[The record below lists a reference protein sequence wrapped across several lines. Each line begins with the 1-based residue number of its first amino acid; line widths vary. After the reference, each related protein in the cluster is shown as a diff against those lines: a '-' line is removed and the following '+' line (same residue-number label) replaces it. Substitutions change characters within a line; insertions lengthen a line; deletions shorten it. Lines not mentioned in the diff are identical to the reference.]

1 MFTHWGLRSADRH
14 LTTATATRIVVIN
27 HALMQS
33 TFLEGLLLL
42 QTIEEVQASASL
54 KEKVA
59 EEVTAVS
66 SVPAAAG
73 GSGIKRIPWA
83 WASGTAR
90 YRQKSSGSE
99 DPSFSS
105 CRTFLLRGIMEWG
118 RNLLSYSGHERSPSS
133 SEEETIEEGHRQV
146 KSLTPFVVMSTSL
159 LRVFLM
165 SAGRP
170 QRSPPKAVTRWRL
183 AGLPLSS

>member
-1 MFTHWGLRSADRH
+1 MFTHRGLRSADRH

-90 YRQKSSGSE
+90 YRQKFSCSE

-105 CRTFLLRGIMEWG
+105 CRTFLLRGIME
-118 RNLLSYSGHERSPSS
+118 
-133 SEEETIEEGHRQV
+133 
-146 KSLTPFVVMSTSL
+146 
-159 LRVFLM
+159 
-165 SAGRP
+165 
-170 QRSPPKAVTRWRL
+170 
-183 AGLPLSS
+183 

>member
-1 MFTHWGLRSADRH
+1 MFTHRGLRSADRH

-42 QTIEEVQASASL
+42 QTIEEVQASTSIEEVQASTSL

-73 GSGIKRIPWA
+73 GSRIKRIPWA
-83 WASGTAR
+83 WASSTAI

-105 CRTFLLRGIMEWG
+105 CRTFLLHGIME
-118 RNLLSYSGHERSPSS
+118 
-133 SEEETIEEGHRQV
+133 
-146 KSLTPFVVMSTSL
+146 
-159 LRVFLM
+159 
-165 SAGRP
+165 
-170 QRSPPKAVTRWRL
+170 
-183 AGLPLSS
+183 